1 MNISNHHI
9 FIKYI
14 SIYNNNNQ
22 QGSSSVITTMQ
33 EVPKEFICPISQ
45 ELFINPVIADDGHT
59 YEESAIKRWFSGGKL
74 KSPLTN
80 EYLKSDKLIPN
91 KTLANLV
98 NSYRYKIGKE
108 LIDKC
113 RDISVDEMN
122 VYIENGADINIK
134 NTNGDSLLMVMIR
147 NNRVDLVRK
156 FLKNDPD
163 VLCKNDLGDTAVT
176 IARNVNPSSGIADKL
191 IDIAA
196 RQKNQSTKTKKE
208 RENERQQFRE
218 QQETRRRQQGENNN
232 SNTGG
237 GFQFGF
243 FPLPFFGFSWSNVN
257 NGIHHQQRRR
267 YEAPAPMRPSP
278 YELDARNQVFFSR
291 IFLAI
296 GLVFLLMLIFMPLP
310 ASLRSVSKY

>member
-1 MNISNHHI
+1 
-9 FIKYI
+9 
-14 SIYNNNNQ
+14 
-22 QGSSSVITTMQ
+22 MQ

-196 RQKNQSTKTKKE
+196 RQKNQSTKNQT
-208 RENERQQFRE
+208 NF
-218 QQETRRRQQGENNN
+218 T
-232 SNTGG
+232 SIA
-237 GFQFGF
+237 F
-243 FPLPFFGFSWSNVN
+243 
-257 NGIHHQQRRR
+257 
-267 YEAPAPMRPSP
+267 
-278 YELDARNQVFFSR
+278 RNQHLSQ
-291 IFLAI
+291 IFL
-296 GLVFLLMLIFMPLP
+296 LC
-310 ASLRSVSKY
+310 LRFGQ